1 MTLYHQSNNS
11 KLEKNGLWRKGALC
25 LERNTTSGFQEEPYS
40 VDERLLY
47 HVSRAINWLESAAQ
61 NKLVL
66 DNELFEL
73 PDFSLAYVSEIQFA
87 FF

>member
-1 MTLYHQSNNS
+1 M
-11 KLEKNGLWRKGALC
+11 EKRRIVF
-25 LERNTTSGFQEEPYS
+25 ERNTISGFREEPYS

-47 HVSRAINWLESAAQ
+47 HVSRAIIWLESAAQ

-87 FF
+87 FSENCVTYMQWQSTNS